1 MYRVVLDEKNSYIE
15 ESATGVSFEQAV
27 NSILEYCRDA
37 SYDLQEAVWEMIQA
51 GGEAQF
57 SSMPVMLA

>member
-1 MYRVVLDEKNSYIE
+1 MYRVVLDERNSYIE
-15 ESATGVSFEQAV
+15 EVETGMSFDHAV

-37 SYDLQEAVWEMIQA
+37 SYDLQEAIWELVQS

-57 SSMPVMLA
+57 SSMPLALA